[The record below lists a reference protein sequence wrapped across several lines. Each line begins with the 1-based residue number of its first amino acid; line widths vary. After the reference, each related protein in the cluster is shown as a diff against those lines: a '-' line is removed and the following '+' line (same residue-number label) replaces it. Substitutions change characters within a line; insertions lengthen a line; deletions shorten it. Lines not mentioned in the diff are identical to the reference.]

1 MRMYSKLVY
10 AKFYVLDFLA
20 KSSDKSSAIVLM
32 DTDALVLD
40 SFEDLTKLDV
50 DYSARV
56 GLYNEINVRKYFD
69 KKGISVDLRE
79 NPKCNGGFYYFNKKV
94 LRNKDLNTKKCFEI
108 LSFLINNDI
117 KCYYDE
123 VVFSII
129 GKLFNL
135 SFKNA
140 SELGYNAVPAFYDNL
155 NFNTKLIHAVR
166 YPKFWKDE
174 ASFLCFKEWFVNYKI
189 WIKTYKGNEKFS
201 YPTSPISHIKDDRDL
216 FVFLSLYKKM
226 NSLL

>member
-1 MRMYSKLVY
+1 MSSDEKYDFALANMIIGLKRYNEKIIDKIYVMYDGIDEETLIKIKSIWTEAIELIRYSDENFSRDVSEIKREFFFLLEEYMRMYSKLVY

-56 GLYNEINVRKYFD
+56 SLYNEINVRKYFD

-94 LRNKDLNTKKCFEI
+94 LRNKDLNTKKM
-108 LSFLINNDI
+108 L
-117 KCYYDE
+117 
-123 VVFSII
+123 
-129 GKLFNL
+129 
-135 SFKNA
+135 
-140 SELGYNAVPAFYDNL
+140 
-155 NFNTKLIHAVR
+155 
-166 YPKFWKDE
+166 
-174 ASFLCFKEWFVNYKI
+174 
-189 WIKTYKGNEKFS
+189 
-201 YPTSPISHIKDDRDL
+201 
-216 FVFLSLYKKM
+216 
-226 NSLL
+226 

>member
-1 MRMYSKLVY
+1 MYSKLVY

-56 GLYNEINVRKYFD
+56 GLYNEINVGKYFD

-155 NFNTKLIHAVR
+155 NFNTKLIMQLGIQNFG
-166 YPKFWKDE
+166 KMK
-174 ASFLCFKEWFVNYKI
+174 L
-189 WIKTYKGNEKFS
+189 
-201 YPTSPISHIKDDRDL
+201 L
-216 FVFLSLYKKM
+216 FCALKNGL
-226 NSLL
+226 